1 MLPQIELCNLSPEA
15 DRAMGSVV
23 GALIG
28 DAAGG
33 IFEFMG
39 RPPTLKEAQAALDL
53 PGGGVFDLAP
63 GQFTDDG
70 EMTMALLGAID
81 KGKGAY
87 RQELA
92 AHAYCEWE
100 QSNPFDIGL
109 ATRAALRVPKAAMK
123 NPKSLA
129 KLVSS
134 QAVTHNSASKANGCM
149 MRATPLGIAAA
160 GCNIEETI
168 EMVTSDVVLTHPNKD
183 CIDSTV
189 AYVLALRHLIMHD
202 GDDEGA
208 IKTANSYLS
217 INNHSVLGWLDQA
230 MEGNIDS
237 VTKQIGF
244 VKHGFTLA
252 FHFLAYQYSYEE
264 AIAQTLLKS
273 GDTDT
278 NACIVGGMIGAK
290 IGVLNISKR
299 SVQMLLKNSHNSRP
313 LQLQASMLF
322 KYLSYYFDSNLENK
336 EYAAI
341 VT

>member
-1 MLPQIELCNLSPEA
+1 MLTQIELSNLSPEA
-15 DRAMGSVV
+15 DRAIGSVV

-39 RPPTLKEAQAALDL
+39 RPPTINEARAALDL
-53 PGGGVFDLAP
+53 PGGGVFNLAP

-149 MRATPLGIAAA
+149 MRATPLGIAAT

-183 CIDSTV
+183 CVDSTV
-189 AYVLALRHLIMHD
+189 AYVLAIRHLILHD
-202 GDDEGA
+202 GDGKGA
-208 IKTANSYLS
+208 IEVANTYLS
-217 INNHSVLGWLDQA
+217 SNNLLVLGWLDQA
-230 MEGNIDS
+230 IEDNIDS

-252 FHFLAYQYSYEE
+252 FHFLAYEYSYKES
-264 AIAQTLLKS
+264 ITRTLLMS

-278 NACIVGGMIGAK
+278 NACIVGGLIGCKNGFMSIPVKSRKRVNDFLSNSNAF
-290 IGVLNISKR
+290 LTSSKF
-299 SVQMLLKNSHNSRP
+299 LE
-313 LQLQASMLF
+313 QLFNPIKL
-322 KYLSYYFDSNLENK
+322 
-336 EYAAI
+336 
-341 VT
+341 

>member
-1 MLPQIELCNLSPEA
+1 MLTQTELNKLSPKA
-15 DRAMGSVV
+15 DRALGSVV

-39 RPPTLKEAQAALDL
+39 RPPTLKEAQAALVL

-63 GQFTDDG
+63 GQYTDDG
-70 EMTMALLGAID
+70 EMTMALLGAIA

-87 RQELA
+87 KQELA
-92 AHAYCEWE
+92 AQAYCEWE

-109 ATRAALRVPKAAMK
+109 ATRAALRVPKAAM
-123 NPKSLA
+123 NDPKSLA
-129 KLVSS
+129 KLVCS
-134 QAVTHNSASKANGCM
+134 QAIEHNSESKANGCM
-149 MRATPLGIAAA
+149 MRATPLGIAAT

-189 AYVLALRHLIMHD
+189 AYVLALRHLILHD
-202 GDDEGA
+202 GDSEGA
-208 IKTANSYLS
+208 IEVANTYLFD
-217 INNHSVLGWLDQA
+217 NNRLVLGWLNQA
-230 MEGNIDS
+230 IEGNIDT

-252 FHFLAYQYSYEE
+252 FHFLGYQFSFKE
-264 AIAQTLLKS
+264 AITQTLLMS

-278 NACIVGGMIGAK
+278 NACIVGGLIGANCGLARLPFKSRAK
-290 IGVLNISKR
+290 ILEIP
-299 SVQMLLKNSHNSRP
+299 VQEVIDRP
-313 LQLQASMLF
+313 KKFKATNMLF
-322 KYLSYYFDSNLENK
+322 ISSTIDL
-336 EYAAI
+336 
-341 VT
+341 

>member
-1 MLPQIELCNLSPEA
+1 MLTQTELSNLSPQA
-15 DRAMGSVV
+15 DRALGSVV

-39 RPPTLKEAQAALDL
+39 RPPTLKEAQDALDL
-53 PGGGVFDLAP
+53 PGGGVFDLSP

-70 EMTMALLGAID
+70 EMTMALLGALA

-92 AHAYCEWE
+92 ASAYCEWE

-109 ATRAALRVPKAAMK
+109 ATRAALRVPKAAMT
-123 NPKSLA
+123 NPKALA
-129 KLVSS
+129 KLVCS
-134 QAVTHNSASKANGCM
+134 QALEHNSASKANGCM
-149 MRATPLGIAAA
+149 MRTTPLGIAAT

-189 AYVLALRHLIMHD
+189 AYVLALRHLILHA
-202 GDDEGA
+202 GDSEGA
-208 IKTANSYLS
+208 IEVANTYLLN
-217 INNHSVLGWLDQA
+217 NNHLVLGWLNQA
-230 MEGNIDS
+230 IEGNIDP

-252 FHFLAYQYSYEE
+252 FHFLAHQFRFKD
-264 AIAQTLLKS
+264 AITQTLLMS

-278 NACIVGGMIGAK
+278 NACIVGGMIGAYEGSNA
-290 IGVLNISKR
+290 IPV
-299 SVQMLLKNSHNSRP
+299 NSMKSIMGANAQNLIERP
-313 LQLQASMLF
+313 IQFTVSSLVNR
-322 KYLSYYFDSNLENK
+322 LSICMIK
-336 EYAAI
+336 AI
-341 VT
+341 

>member
-1 MLPQIELCNLSPEA
+1 MLTQAELNNLSPKAE
-15 DRAMGSVV
+15 RALGSVV

-70 EMTMALLGAID
+70 EMTMALLGAIA

-92 AHAYCEWE
+92 AQAYCEWE

-109 ATRAALRVPKAAMK
+109 ATRAALRVPKAAMN

-129 KLVSS
+129 KLVCS
-134 QAVTHNSASKANGCM
+134 QALEHNSGSKANGCM
-149 MRATPLGIAAA
+149 MRATPLGIAAT
-160 GCNIEETI
+160 GCNIKETI
-168 EMVTSDVVLTHPNKD
+168 EMVASDVVLTHPNKD
-183 CIDSTV
+183 CVDSTV
-189 AYVLALRHLIMHD
+189 AYVLALRHLILHD
-202 GDDEGA
+202 GDSEAA
-208 IKTANSYLS
+208 IEVANTYLS
-217 INNHSVLGWLDQA
+217 DNNRLVLGWLNQA
-230 MEGNIDS
+230 IEGNIDP

-252 FHFLAYQYSYEE
+252 FHFLAFQFNFKE
-264 AIAQTLLKS
+264 AITQTLLMS

-278 NACIVGGMIGAK
+278 NACIVGGLIGANCGLARLPFKSRAK
-290 IGVLNISKR
+290 ILEIPVQEVIERPKKFKATNILHIS
-299 SVQMLLKNSHNSRP
+299 STIDL
-313 LQLQASMLF
+313 
-322 KYLSYYFDSNLENK
+322 
-336 EYAAI
+336 
-341 VT
+341 

>member
-1 MLPQIELCNLSPEA
+1 MLAQAEFNNLSPKA
-15 DRAMGSVV
+15 NRALGSVV
-23 GALIG
+23 AALIG

-39 RPPTLKEAQAALDL
+39 RPPTPQEAQAALDL

-70 EMTMALLGAID
+70 EMTMALLGALA

-92 AHAYCEWE
+92 AQAYCEWE

-109 ATRAALRVPKAAMK
+109 ATRAALRVPKSVMN

-129 KLVSS
+129 KFVCS
-134 QAVTHNSASKANGCM
+134 QALEHNSTSKANGCM
-149 MRATPLGIAAA
+149 MRATPLGIAAT

-189 AYVLALRHLIMHD
+189 AYVLALRHLILYA
-202 GDDEGA
+202 GESEGA
-208 IKTANSYLS
+208 IEAANSYLLES
-217 INNHSVLGWLDQA
+217 NQLVLGWLNQA
-230 MEGNIDS
+230 IEGNIDP

-252 FHFLAYQYSYEE
+252 FHFLAYQFSFEE
-264 AIAQTLLKS
+264 AIIQTLLMS

-278 NACIVGGMIGAK
+278 NACIVGGLIGANCGLIK
-290 IGVLNISKR
+290 LPC
-299 SVQMLLKNSHNSRP
+299 NSRSKILKSSTQEMIDRP
-313 LQLQASMLF
+313 EKFKATNLLLNTASMDF
-322 KYLSYYFDSNLENK
+322 
-336 EYAAI
+336 
-341 VT
+341 

>member
-1 MLPQIELCNLSPEA
+1 MLTQTELSNLSPKA
-15 DRAMGSVV
+15 DRALGSVV

-39 RPPTLKEAQAALDL
+39 RPPTHKEAEAALDL

-70 EMTMALLGAID
+70 EMTMALLGAIA
-81 KGKGAY
+81 KAKGAY

-92 AHAYCEWE
+92 AQAYCEWE

-109 ATRAALRVPKAAMK
+109 ATRSALRVPKTAMN

-129 KLVSS
+129 QLLCS
-134 QAVTHNSASKANGCM
+134 QALEHNSASKANGCM
-149 MRATPLGIAAA
+149 MRATPLGLAAT

-168 EMVTSDVVLTHPNKD
+168 EMVTSDVVLTHPHKD
-183 CIDSTV
+183 CVDSTV
-189 AYVLALRHLIMHD
+189 AYVLALRHLIVHD
-202 GDDEGA
+202 GDSEGA
-208 IKTANSYLS
+208 IEIANTYLLDS
-217 INNHSVLGWLDQA
+217 NHLVLGWLNQA
-230 MEGNIDS
+230 IKGNIDP

-252 FHFLAYQYSYEE
+252 FHYLAFQYTYNE
-264 AIAQTLLKS
+264 AIIQTLLKS

-278 NACIVGGMIGAK
+278 NACIVGGMIGAQTGYKK
-290 IGVLNISKR
+290 IPSK
-299 SVQMLLKNSHNSRP
+299 P
-313 LQLQASMLF
+313 
-322 KYLSYYFDSNLENK
+322 KYLLNDEVTQIKIERPKKFKSITLNLH
-336 EYAAI
+336 
-341 VT
+341 VTQLVN